1 MKICTK
7 FFRDCL
13 LHVIFQ
19 YLKEYS
25 RGSQLIGNFQW
36 IYEIYEQADG
46 LRWKWKPIKDAE
58 SRYLL
63 LYPFKYFRWSMAEK
77 E

>member
-46 LRWKWKPIKDAE
+46 LRWK
-58 SRYLL
+58 
-63 LYPFKYFRWSMAEK
+63 
-77 E
+77 